1 MKRLATLLAFTSV
14 LAACGGTADNSD
26 EPRAQGSVGQ
36 GSVFPA
42 RVAGAGAVGSYDAAL
57 GPRFQRPGGIEA
69 ADGRSYYAPG
79 SGKLVR
85 YDPLTETV
93 ERTYPLRGAWRLA
106 GVSANGD
113 WVALQNTADRI
124 RVLEA
129 RTGRIAY
136 DVVLRGDFR
145 VETVS
150 AAGDFLFLLQ
160 DFVDGSY
167 AVRGYDLA
175 GGQLLPGSLGTKG
188 EVVQMQGLASQVVGS
203 PDGRWLLTLYVN
215 TQTETAFVHALNLIE
230 RFAVCIN
237 LPPCTNCSRETLKD
251 WALAL
256 APDGRTL
263 FAANPALGNVATVYL
278 PAARLIAEN
287 RFVPSRGGA
296 TRAGV
301 SKDGLVLFTNG
312 RTTWSFDPSANTI
325 ERVVERA
332 A

>member
-1 MKRLATLLAFTSV
+1 
-14 LAACGGTADNSD
+14 
-26 EPRAQGSVGQ
+26 
-36 GSVFPA
+36 
-42 RVAGAGAVGSYDAAL
+42 VA
-57 GPRFQRPGGIEA
+57 
-69 ADGRSYYAPG
+69 
-79 SGKLVR
+79 
-85 YDPLTETV
+85 
-93 ERTYPLRGAWRLA
+93 RTYPLRGDWRLA

-113 WVALQNTADRI
+113 WVAVQNAGGRI
-124 RVLEA
+124 RVLDA

-136 DVVLRGDFR
+136 DVRLRGDFR

-150 AAGDFLFLLQ
+150 SAGDFLFLLQ

-175 GGQLLPGSLGTKG
+175 GRQLLPGSLGTKG
-188 EVVQMQGLASQVVGS
+188 EVVQMQGLASQVVAS

-230 RFAVCIN
+230 RFAVCID
-237 LPPCTNCSRETLKD
+237 LPPCTNCSREQLKD

-263 FAANPALGNVATVYL
+263 FAANTAVGNVATVYL
-278 PAARLIAEN
+278 PVAKLIAEN
-287 RFVPSRGGA
+287 RFVPSPGGT

-301 SKDGLVLFTNG
+301 SQDGLVLFTNG
-312 RTTWSFDPSANTI
+312 RTTWSFDPGANTI
-325 ERVVERA
+325 ERVAERA